1 MSGIGD
7 FQNRVNDTLG
17 PDFNFQIDRAHAG
30 KSDHVD
36 LSVTVP
42 GGVDKVEVSH
52 DGTVLGGCTQIGNAR
67 MNW

>member
-7 FQNRVNDTLG
+7 FQNRVNGTLG
-17 PDFNFQIDRAHAG
+17 PNFNFQIDRAHAD
-30 KSDHVD
+30 KPDHVD
-36 LSVTVP
+36 LSARIL

-52 DGTVLGGCTQIGNAR
+52 DGNVIGGCTQIGNAR